1 MTTTD
6 IDRKDA
12 KLGQDGFRRM
22 CASSIERGI
31 AASFGD
37 VVFDPDGGVLKSGFP
52 VRMGVLGWGSKRMLD
67 LMMTTAMLV
76 ISAPFFLIIA
86 MIVKTGSRGS
96 VFYQQERIGF
106 RGKSFQIWKFRTM
119 VQNPTEDEHRQYI
132 HTLLKEGSQAD
143 NRVDLLKK
151 YIEYLE
157 DKVTPAGRFLR
168 ATSLD
173 ELPQLL
179 NVWLSQMSLVG
190 PRPHPKYEVEEYKPW
205 YRRRLLVKPGLTG
218 WSKLNLRC
226 TPQNYEE
233 AILYDLW
240 YVDHWSFWLDIRI
253 LFMTVPAVL
262 AMKNA
267 R

>member
-1 MTTTD
+1 
-6 IDRKDA
+6 
-12 KLGQDGFRRM
+12 M

-31 AASFGD
+31 AASFED
-37 VVFDPDGGVLKSGFP
+37 VVFDPDGDVLKSGFP
-52 VRMGVLGWGSKRMLD
+52 ARMGTLGWGSKRMVD
-67 LMMTTAMLV
+67 LLTTTLML
-76 ISAPFFLIIA
+76 IIGSPLLLIIA
-86 MIVKTGSRGS
+86 VVVKTGSRGS
-96 VFYQQERIGF
+96 VFYRQERVGHL
-106 RGKSFQIWKFRTM
+106 GKKFLIWKFRTM
-119 VQNPTEDEHRQYI
+119 VQSPSEDEHRQYI
-132 HTLLKEGSQAD
+132 HMLLKEGSRAD

-151 YIEYLE
+151 YIEYLDE
-157 DKVTPAGRFLR
+157 KVTPAGRFLR
-168 ATSLD
+168 GSSLD

-179 NVWLSQMSLVG
+179 NVWLGQMSLVG
-190 PRPHPKYEVEEYKPW
+190 PRPHPTYEVEEYKPW
-205 YRRRLLVKPGLTG
+205 YRRRLLVKPGVTG